1 MNSVKRSL
9 VMSVFSVCAGSAL
22 AIDTPDW
29 GNPYDLYIGG
39 VTYNGSGYTGHSGMH
54 GSVVSGGTMG
64 ICNSRLQDKKSMHQ
78 SAGDSFVSQVNCY
91 LKTTVLHEPQIV
103 SPDLG
108 GGNTGTTPIHV
119 ELDALEEKYDLQ
131 GYQQELNAIQKRY
144 NISGFRQEFEQL
156 YIRSLQSS
164 SPDDSSS
171 QEDSAKESTA
181 ERR

>member
-1 MNSVKRSL
+1 M
-9 VMSVFSVCAGSAL
+9 
-22 AIDTPDW
+22 
-29 GNPYDLYIGG
+29 
-39 VTYNGSGYTGHSGMH
+39 
-54 GSVVSGGTMG
+54 
-64 ICNSRLQDKKSMHQ
+64 
-78 SAGDSFVSQVNCY
+78 
-91 LKTTVLHEPQIV
+91 LHEPQIV

-164 SPDDSSS
+164 SS

>member
-1 MNSVKRSL
+1 MNIVKRSL
-9 VMSVFSVCAGSAL
+9 VMSVLSVCAGSAL

-39 VTYNGSGYTGHSGMH
+39 VTYNGSGYTGHSGVH

-64 ICNSRLQDKKSMHQ
+64 ICNSRLQDKKNMHQ
-78 SAGDSFVSQVNCY
+78 SAGDSFISQVNCY

-103 SPDLG
+103 SPDFG
-108 GGNTGTTPIHV
+108 GGNTGTTPIYV
-119 ELDALEEKYDLQ
+119 ELDALEEKYNLQ
-131 GYQQELNAIQKRY
+131 GYQEELQAIQKRY

-156 YIRSLQSS
+156 YIRSLQEEATQE
-164 SPDDSSS
+164 SSS
-171 QEDSAKESTA
+171 QDTTLEEKAT